1 MFAEYRT
8 ARLCALSSS
17 LIDDCC
23 SVSLLVSCFA
33 AAKLHYIAGRSLHR
47 PPASIAGLVSQVRA
61 IWYLPSFFSLFF
73 RNPLFDKQVRQ
84 MMSSTQ
90 EATLS
95 SSRTMTSLRSRIV
108 PKAAAC
114 GLLVMEPAWLSSGLL
129 VQLDL
134 VCTQTICYLYV
145 WCTVGICFPIVCHL
159 DLAQ

>member
-1 MFAEYRT
+1 MCALVSTSSFAKGECIGWVLCAEYRT
-8 ARLCALSSS
+8 VSLCALSSS
-17 LIDDCC
+17 LIDECC

-33 AAKLHYIAGRSLHR
+33 AAKLHHIAGRSLHR

-95 SSRTMTSLRSRIV
+95 SSRTTTSLSSRIV

-114 GLLVMEPAWLSSGLL
+114 GLLVMETP
-129 VQLDL
+129 LD
-134 VCTQTICYLYV
+134 YLK
-145 WCTVGICFPIVCHL
+145 
-159 DLAQ
+159 DS